1 MQQTVYVDL
10 FFMINFSMDFLCF
23 FLTCQLL
30 GIRLAL
36 LRTLA
41 ASALGG
47 IYAVAVLFIE
57 VGGIVAVLLDI
68 AVCGLMCGIAFA
80 SAAPIVATAAVYVAL
95 SMVLGGFMTALF
107 SLLNRTPLHFGTIGG
122 DGMDAYVFA
131 LLALVSAVITAL
143 GGAFFRRRVSKKYA
157 TVTVCLGGRK
167 KTLDAFCDSGNLL
180 CDPISLRPCVLADI
194 DALGDLLPRSIADAA
209 RSAGGI
215 EFAGLC
221 REDARRIRMIPAQT
235 AMGEGLLIALRMD
248 EMLIGSGGKEKRVDA
263 LLALCPAGRFE
274 GGCQALIPSQLLM

>member
-1 MQQTVYVDL
+1 
-10 FFMINFSMDFLCF
+10 MINFSMDFLCF
-23 FLTCQLL
+23 FLTCRLL
-30 GIRLAL
+30 GIRLVL
-36 LRTLA
+36 WRVLI
-41 ASALGG
+41 ASAVGG
-47 IYAVAVLFIE
+47 IYAVAALFIE
-57 VGGIVAVLLDI
+57 VGGVGALLLDI
-68 AVCGLMCGIAFA
+68 LACVLMCAVAFA
-80 SAAPIVATAAVYVAL
+80 GVAPPLSATAVYIAV
-95 SMVLGGFMTALF
+95 SMTLGGFMTALF
-107 SLLNRTPLHFGTIGG
+107 SLLNRTPLHSGSLGG
-122 DGMDAYVFA
+122 DGIDAYAFA
-131 LLALVSAVITAL
+131 LLALASGLITAL

-215 EFAGLC
+215 DFAGLC